1 MIPIYTFISDIAF
14 KLSAESKKLK
24 FDRKD
29 AWGYLASIDLIDC
42 DPDKVRDKKTIEK
55 YIKDL
60 SEVIKCHL
68 YGPPTIARIGE
79 GKRLY
84 GWSFTQLVTTSSI
97 TGHFIESNNTIY
109 IDIFFCNYFDPDVAA
124 KFTKDYFKARAMDV
138 HLLTRGK
145 R

>member
-1 MIPIYTFISDIAF
+1 MYD
-14 KLSAESKKLK
+14 SAKNLETKKYE

-29 AWGYLASIDLIDC
+29 AWGYLASIDLVDC
-42 DPDKVRDKKTIEK
+42 NPDKIRDKKAIEK

-60 SEVIKCHL
+60 SKVIDCHL

-79 GKRLY
+79 GERLL

-97 TGHFIESNNTIY
+97 TGHFIESNNTAY
-109 IDIFFCNYFDPDVAA
+109 IDIFFCNYFDPDKTV
-124 KFTKDYFKARAMDV
+124 KFTQDYFEAKKIKV
-138 HLLTRGK
+138 NLLTRGF